1 MTRPRPNRPTPTV
14 AAERLEARRLLS
26 TEAPVA
32 PSGLPLLHSLPGAP
46 AAIFLDFDGYGS
58 NSPYDTDGDPAAFD
72 DSERAEITEAWR
84 HVASYFSMFDLDVTT
99 DPPAVPY
106 SYSVISN

>member
-26 TEAPVA
+26 TEAPVS

-46 AAIFLDFDGYGS
+46 AAVFLDFDGFEAQYAA
-58 NSPYDTDGDPAAFD
+58 YDTDGDPALFSP
-72 DSERAEITEAWR
+72 SEQDEIRRAWTS
-84 HVASYFSMFDLDVTT
+84 VAAYFSMFDLDVTT
-99 DPPAVPY
+99 
-106 SYSVISN
+106 